1 MTDRGTDS
9 LTWEFSRLPTSFPGR
24 TGIGGDI
31 VAVVV
36 AVLLFAL
43 LYWSIS
49 LISKI

>member
-1 MTDRGTDS
+1 MGVLAVTNI
-9 LTWEFSRLPTSFPGR
+9 LPGP
-24 TGIGGDI
+24 TGSGGDI

>member
-1 MTDRGTDS
+1 MPILAVTNI
-9 LTWEFSRLPTSFPGR
+9 LPGP

-31 VAVVV
+31 VAVVL

-49 LISKI
+49 WISKI

>member
-1 MTDRGTDS
+1 MLCAMGIVAVTNI
-9 LTWEFSRLPTSFPGR
+9 LPGP

-31 VAVVV
+31 VAVVL

>member
-1 MTDRGTDS
+1 MLNAMGIVAVTNI
-9 LTWEFSRLPTSFPGR
+9 LPGP
-24 TGIGGDI
+24 TGVGGDI
-31 VAVVV
+31 VAVVL

>member
-1 MTDRGTDS
+1 MGVLAVTNI
-9 LTWEFSRLPTSFPGR
+9 LPGP

-31 VAVVV
+31 VAVVF

>member
-1 MTDRGTDS
+1 MGVLAATNI
-9 LTWEFSRLPTSFPGR
+9 LPGS

-43 LYWSIS
+43 LYWAIT
-49 LISKI
+49 LIARI

>member
-1 MTDRGTDS
+1 MGGLAVTNI
-9 LTWEFSRLPTSFPGR
+9 LPAP

-49 LISKI
+49 LVSKI